1 MVARRTQGTTWAFT
15 DKPNRGS
22 AMQKNRTTYPTRGQA
37 VADDGVLAG
46 RELESDAELIA
57 LGWLKPTNLFEGDEL
72 PAIYPED
79 DAQERADLLSARHA
93 ERDAKQH
100 AERNAWVA
108 SFPEDRT
115 AFELAIDTGRIGGA
129 DTLIQENVGYSL
141 IPVLSIRTQPTFFAK
156 PTRPRALYCLA
167 SGANWGATLLPDG
180 SGKVIH
186 LDCLKCPNCRDWR
199 RRKIAIR
206 YGLGKAETQTLI
218 RVSGFASDDYTLP
231 VAFAESLRRRAG
243 GNRLRLLRRG
253 DDYFPELV
261 IVYDRELEDATL
273 ALN

>member
-1 MVARRTQGTTWAFT
+1 
-15 DKPNRGS
+15 
-22 AMQKNRTTYPTRGQA
+22 MQKNRTTYPTRGQA

-93 ERDAKQH
+93 ERDAKRH
-100 AERNAWVA
+100 AERKAWVA

-129 DTLIQENVGYSL
+129 DTLIQENVGCVL
-141 IPVLSIRTQPTFFAK
+141 ILKTGIRTQPTFFAK

-261 IVYDRELEDATL
+261 IVL
-273 ALN
+273 